1 MEQRTISP
9 EDVFW
14 QLTSLNQR
22 IARIEQLL
30 ELLPILL
37 VAQVDPTH
45 VSIDSAAKIVGV
57 GTKTIRRRIRDRKL
71 RLDVRGNSPHRQS
84 NRAGSRWMVGSTRR
98 PSSARP
104 RTRIA
109 GKEGG
114 RTAAETAMRMQV
126 SPLPPRSHTLPPKPH
141 FGSKTHRLRK
151 TRWQDVGKLAVL
163 VNKKA
168 RDSRANFFVLIW
180 LRGQDLNLRPLGYE
194 GDFSDAP
201 DQLLAPNINKCSRL
215 HLTPFGLV
223 WTGLS

>member
-9 EDVFW
+9 DDVFW

-45 VSIDSAAKIVGV
+45 VSIDSAAKIIGV

-71 RLDVRGNSPHRQS
+71 RLDVRGNSPHRHS
-84 NRAGSRWMVGSTRR
+84 DRAGNRWMVRSTRR

-109 GKEGG
+109 GKEGRG
-114 RTAAETAMRMQV
+114 AEGSTTKAAMRSTVILATETA
-126 SPLPPRSHTLPPKPH
+126 
-141 FGSKTHRLRK
+141 F
-151 TRWQDVGKLAVL
+151 RWQASLPAENSV
-163 VNKKA
+163 A
-168 RDSRANFFVLIW
+168 RRWQTS
-180 LRGQDLNLRPLGYE
+180 
-194 GDFSDAP
+194 S
-201 DQLLAPNINKCSRL
+201 
-215 HLTPFGLV
+215 FGEQKSPRFA
-223 WTGLS
+223 G